1 MNTVNKPLIVIENL
15 CKSYEDAE
23 VLKNISFTIR
33 EGDLASII
41 GPSGCGKS
49 TTLRMVAGL

>member
-1 MNTVNKPLIVIENL
+1 MNIANKPLIIIENL

-49 TTLRMVAGL
+49 TFLRCINC